1 MLGGLFKSREIDVFA
16 QGLSEA
22 LAPSLAPAARPRVDA
37 PALAGLIE
45 EVEARAVEYSREQRL
60 GVYGK
65 ARLCRTLGECL
76 EQAGADPTASQ
87 KIVRRYLGRIARAKA

>member
-22 LAPSLAPAARPRVDA
+22 LAPSLSPAARPRVDS
-37 PALAGLIE
+37 PALAGLID
-45 EVEARAVEYSREQRL
+45 EVEARAVAYSREQRL

-65 ARLCRTLGECL
+65 ARLCRTLGERL
-76 EQAGADPTASQ
+76 AEAGADPAASQ
-87 KIVRRYLGRIARAKA
+87 TIVRRYLGRIARAKA

>member
-22 LAPSLAPAARPRVDA
+22 LAPSLLPAVRPRVDS

-45 EVEARAVEYSREQRL
+45 EVEARAVAYSREQRL

-65 ARLCRTLGECL
+65 ARLCRTLGERL
-76 EQAGADPTASQ
+76 AEAGADPVASQ
-87 KIVRRYLGRIARAKA
+87 TIVRRYLGRIARAKA